1 MGLAQERQ
9 EPRGHA
15 RAKRSLLPPRPRPM
29 PRPRMRPLHH
39 GANLFMPNSALSALS
54 VHSLPHTRTI
64 GYRGKCY
71 KLYAVLVCLV
81 SCVLS
86 RNGKSKSS
94 RKIGNACAL
103 YKIQNA
109 INTKR
114 YHTCSCIWAR
124 CLHAAR
130 CTRCTRDAG
139 VRMGVRSPIKFGPAD
154 C

>member
-39 GANLFMPNSALSALS
+39 GANLFMPNSALSALFT
-54 VHSLPHTRTI
+54 PHVPHPN
-64 GYRGKCY
+64 YRLSGKCY
-71 KLYAVLVCLV
+71 KLCCACVRLCLV

-94 RKIGNACAL
+94 RKIWKCL
-103 YKIQNA
+103 CVVKNA
-109 INTKR
+109 IHTKR
-114 YHTCSCIWAR
+114 YYTCSCIR
-124 CLHAAR
+124 VRYTLCTLHAAR
-130 CTRCTRDAG
+130 GTCVAKT
-139 VRMGVRSPIKFGPAD
+139 
-154 C
+154 